1 MENKI
6 VIAVI
11 GCGRIAQNAHFPA
24 FSQMDNI
31 RVKYACDLIE
41 EKANAMKEKYAFVEN
56 VITDYKIALADNEVD
71 CVYVLTPNYAHYTV
85 TMDALRAGKH
95 VFCEKPVDLELD
107 RVKDVK
113 ELVAKTSK
121 KYMVGFNRR
130 FDHNFK
136 AIRDNINKGVIG
148 KLELI
153 QITSRDPEPPPI
165 SYVKVSGGLFCD
177 MMIHDFDMVR
187 YLSGSNPKS
196 VTAIGDALVDS
207 KIKTEGSD
215 IDTAI
220 VSIELENGALAVITN
235 SRRASY
241 GYDQRA
247 EVHGEKG
254 ALSCTNDTSNTL
266 VISTSD
272 GITHDK
278 PLHFFLE
285 RYMDA
290 YRTEIEMFMDAV
302 INNKETPVTIE
313 EAYQSLLLA
322 KAAKKSLEENRKVYI
337 KELL

>member
-1 MENKI
+1 MVKI
-6 VIAVI
+6 GII
-11 GCGRIAQNAHFPA
+11 GAGRIGKVHA
-24 FSQMDNI
+24 
-31 RVKYACDLIE
+31 
-41 EKANAMKEKYAFVEN
+41 KAASNLNGA
-56 VITDYKIALADNEVD
+56 KIIWLADPIAPDLEVTAKSMGIEKTSKNYKDILNDKEVD
-71 CVYVLTPNYAHYTV
+71 AIFICTPTDTHYTIS
-85 TMDALRAGKH
+85 MEALNFGKH
-95 VFCEKPVDLELD
+95 VFCEKPVDLELG

-113 ELVAKTSK
+113 DLVAKTGK

-130 FDHNFK
+130 FDHNFM
-136 AIRDNINKGVIG
+136 AIKENIDKGLIG

-187 YLSGSNPKS
+187 YLSSSNPKS
-196 VTAIGDALVDS
+196 VTAIGDALVNP
-207 KIKTEGSD
+207 KIKTEGND

-247 EVHGEKG
+247 EVHGKLG
-254 ALSCTNDTSNTL
+254 ALSCSNDTSNTL
-266 VISTSD
+266 VISSKD
-272 GITHDK
+272 GIIHEK
-278 PLHFFLE
+278 PLYFFLE
-285 RYMDA
+285 RYLNA
-290 YRTEIEMFMDAV
+290 YKMEIEIFVDSI

-322 KAAKKSLEENRKVYI
+322 KAAQKSLIENRKVYI
-337 KELL
+337 NEL

>member
-1 MENKI
+1 MIKI
-6 VIAVI
+6 GII
-11 GCGRIAQNAHFPA
+11 GAGRIGKVHAKAALNVNGAIVKWIADPIV
-24 FSQMDNI
+24 DNLQEI
-31 RVKYACDLIE
+31 ASSMGIE
-41 EKANAMKEKYAFVEN
+41 KTSK
-56 VITDYKIALADNEVD
+56 DYKDILNDKEVD
-71 CVYVLTPNYAHYTV
+71 AVFICTPTDTHYSIS
-85 TMDALRAGKH
+85 MEALNAGKH

>member
-1 MENKI
+1 MVKI
-6 VIAVI
+6 GII
-11 GCGRIAQNAHFPA
+11 GAGRIGKVHA
-24 FSQMDNI
+24 
-31 RVKYACDLIE
+31 
-41 EKANAMKEKYAFVEN
+41 KAASNLNGA
-56 VITDYKIALADNEVD
+56 KIIWLADPIAPDLEVTAKSMGIEKTSKNYKDILNDKEVD
-71 CVYVLTPNYAHYTV
+71 AIFICTPTDTHYTIS
-85 TMDALRAGKH
+85 MEALNFGKH
-95 VFCEKPVDLELD
+95 VFCEKPVDLELG

-113 ELVAKTSK
+113 DLVAKTGK

-130 FDHNFK
+130 FDHNFM
-136 AIRDNINKGVIG
+136 AIKENIDKGLIG

-187 YLSGSNPKS
+187 YLSSSNPKS
-196 VTAIGDALVDS
+196 VTAIGDALVNP
-207 KIKTEGSD
+207 KIKTEGND

-247 EVHGEKG
+247 EVHGELG
-254 ALSCTNDTSNTL
+254 ALFCSNDTSNTL
-266 VISTSD
+266 VISSKD
-272 GITHDK
+272 GIIHEK
-278 PLHFFLE
+278 PLYFFLE
-285 RYMDA
+285 RYLNA
-290 YRTEIEMFMDAV
+290 YKMEIEIFVDSI

-322 KAAKKSLEENRKVYI
+322 KAAQKSLIENRKVYI
-337 KELL
+337 NEL

>member
-1 MENKI
+1 MVKI
-6 VIAVI
+6 GII
-11 GCGRIAQNAHFPA
+11 GAGRIGKVHA
-24 FSQMDNI
+24 
-31 RVKYACDLIE
+31 
-41 EKANAMKEKYAFVEN
+41 KAASNLNGA
-56 VITDYKIALADNEVD
+56 KIIWLADPIAPDLEETAKSMGIEKTSKNYKDILNDKEVNAIFI
-71 CVYVLTPNYAHYTV
+71 CTPTDTHYTIS
-85 TMDALRAGKH
+85 MEALNFGKH
-95 VFCEKPVDLELD
+95 VFCEKPVDLELG

-113 ELVAKTSK
+113 DLVAKTGK

-130 FDHNFK
+130 FDHNFM
-136 AIRDNINKGVIG
+136 AIKENIDKGLIG

-187 YLSGSNPKS
+187 YLSSSNAKS
-196 VTAIGDALVDS
+196 VTAIGDALVNP
-207 KIKTEGSD
+207 KIKTEGND

-247 EVHGEKG
+247 EVHGELG
-254 ALSCTNDTSNTL
+254 ALSCSNDTSNTL
-266 VISTSD
+266 VISSKD
-272 GITHDK
+272 GIIHEK
-278 PLHFFLE
+278 PLYFFLE
-285 RYMDA
+285 RYLNA
-290 YRTEIEMFMDAV
+290 YKMEIEIFVDSI

-322 KAAKKSLEENRKVYI
+322 KTAQKSLIENRKVYI
-337 KELL
+337 NEL

>member
-1 MENKI
+1 MVKIGIIGAGRIGKVHAKAASNLNGAKI
-6 VIAVI
+6 VWLADPIATDLED
-11 GCGRIAQNAHFPA
+11 IAKT
-24 FSQMDNI
+24 MG
-31 RVKYACDLIE
+31 IE
-41 EKANAMKEKYAFVEN
+41 KTSK
-56 VITDYKIALADNEVD
+56 DYKDILNDKEVD
-71 CVYVLTPNYAHYTV
+71 AVFICTPTDTHYTISIE
-85 TMDALRAGKH
+85 ALKSGKH
-95 VFCEKPVDLELD
+95 VFCEKPVDLELE

-113 ELVAKTSK
+113 DLVAKTGK

-130 FDHNFK
+130 FDHNFM
-136 AIRDNINKGVIG
+136 AIKESIDKGLIG

-187 YLSGSNPKS
+187 YLSSSNPKS
-196 VTAIGDALVDS
+196 VMAIGDALVNP
-207 KIKTEGSD
+207 KVKTEGND

-220 VSIELENGALAVITN
+220 VGIELENGALAVITN

-254 ALSCTNDTSNTL
+254 ALSCSNDTLNSL
-266 VISTSD
+266 VISSKE
-272 GITHDK
+272 GIIHEK
-278 PLHFFLE
+278 PLYFFLE
-285 RYMDA
+285 RYLNA
-290 YRTEIEMFMDAV
+290 YKMEIEIFVDSI

-322 KAAKKSLEENRKVYI
+322 KAAQKSLKENRKVYI
-337 KELL
+337 NEI

>member
-1 MENKI
+1 MVKI
-6 VIAVI
+6 GII
-11 GCGRIAQNAHFPA
+11 GAGRIGKVHA
-24 FSQMDNI
+24 
-31 RVKYACDLIE
+31 
-41 EKANAMKEKYAFVEN
+41 KAASNLNGA
-56 VITDYKIALADNEVD
+56 KIIWLADPIAHDLEETAKSMGIEKTSKNYKDILNDKEVD
-71 CVYVLTPNYAHYTV
+71 AIFICTPTDTHYTIS
-85 TMDALRAGKH
+85 MEALNFGKH
-95 VFCEKPVDLELD
+95 VFCEKPVDLELG

-113 ELVAKTSK
+113 DLVAKTGK

-130 FDHNFK
+130 FDHNFM
-136 AIRDNINKGVIG
+136 AIKENIDKGLIG

-187 YLSGSNPKS
+187 YLSSSNPKS
-196 VTAIGDALVDS
+196 VTAIGDALVNP
-207 KIKTEGSD
+207 KIKTEGND

-247 EVHGEKG
+247 EVHGELG
-254 ALSCTNDTSNTL
+254 ALSCSNDTSNTL
-266 VISTSD
+266 VISSKY
-272 GITHDK
+272 GIIHEK
-278 PLHFFLE
+278 PLYFFLE
-285 RYMDA
+285 RYLNA
-290 YRTEIEMFMDAV
+290 YKMEIEIFVDSI

-322 KAAKKSLEENRKVYI
+322 KAAQKSLIESRKVYI
-337 KELL
+337 NEL

>member
-1 MENKI
+1 MVKI
-6 VIAVI
+6 GII
-11 GCGRIAQNAHFPA
+11 GAGRIGKVHA
-24 FSQMDNI
+24 
-31 RVKYACDLIE
+31 
-41 EKANAMKEKYAFVEN
+41 KAASNLNGA
-56 VITDYKIALADNEVD
+56 KIIWLADPIAPDLEETAKSMGIEKTSKNYKDILNDKEVD
-71 CVYVLTPNYAHYTV
+71 AIFICTPTDTHYTIS
-85 TMDALRAGKH
+85 MEALNLGKH
-95 VFCEKPVDLELD
+95 VFCEKPVDLELG

-113 ELVAKTSK
+113 DLVAKTGK

-130 FDHNFK
+130 FDHNFM
-136 AIRDNINKGVIG
+136 AIKENIDKGLIG

-187 YLSGSNPKS
+187 YLSSSNAKS
-196 VTAIGDALVDS
+196 VTAIGDALVNP
-207 KIKTEGSD
+207 KIKTEGND

-247 EVHGEKG
+247 EVHGDLG
-254 ALSCTNDTSNTL
+254 ALSCSNDTSNTL
-266 VISTSD
+266 VISSKD
-272 GITHDK
+272 GIIHEK
-278 PLHFFLE
+278 PLYFFLE
-285 RYMDA
+285 RYLNA
-290 YRTEIEMFMDAV
+290 YKMEIEIFVDSI

-322 KAAKKSLEENRKVYI
+322 KAAQKSLIENRKVYI
-337 KELL
+337 NEL

>member
-1 MENKI
+1 MVKI
-6 VIAVI
+6 GII
-11 GCGRIAQNAHFPA
+11 GAGRIGKVHA
-24 FSQMDNI
+24 
-31 RVKYACDLIE
+31 
-41 EKANAMKEKYAFVEN
+41 KAASNLNGA
-56 VITDYKIALADNEVD
+56 KIIWLADPIAPDLEETAKSMGIEKTSKNYKDILNDKEVD
-71 CVYVLTPNYAHYTV
+71 AIFICTPTDTHYTIS
-85 TMDALRAGKH
+85 MEALNFGKH
-95 VFCEKPVDLELD
+95 VFCEKPVDLELG

-113 ELVAKTSK
+113 DLVAKTGK

-130 FDHNFK
+130 FDHNFM
-136 AIRDNINKGVIG
+136 AIKENIDKGLIG

-187 YLSGSNPKS
+187 YLSSSNPKS
-196 VTAIGDALVDS
+196 VTAIGDALVNP
-207 KIKTEGSD
+207 KIKTEGND

-247 EVHGEKG
+247 EVHGEVG
-254 ALSCTNDTSNTL
+254 ALSCSNDTSNTL
-266 VISTSD
+266 VISSKD
-272 GITHDK
+272 GIIHEK
-278 PLHFFLE
+278 PLYFFLE
-285 RYMDA
+285 RYLNA
-290 YRTEIEMFMDAV
+290 YKMEIEIFVDSI

-322 KAAKKSLEENRKVYI
+322 KAAQKSLIENRKVYI
-337 KELL
+337 NEL

>member
-1 MENKI
+1 MVKI
-6 VIAVI
+6 GII
-11 GCGRIAQNAHFPA
+11 GAGRIGKVHA
-24 FSQMDNI
+24 
-31 RVKYACDLIE
+31 
-41 EKANAMKEKYAFVEN
+41 KAASNLNGA
-56 VITDYKIALADNEVD
+56 KIIWLADPIAPDLEETAKSMGIEKTSKNYKDILNDKEVD
-71 CVYVLTPNYAHYTV
+71 AIFICTPTDTHYTIS
-85 TMDALRAGKH
+85 MEALNFGKH
-95 VFCEKPVDLELD
+95 VFCEKPVDLELG

-113 ELVAKTSK
+113 DLVAKTGK

-130 FDHNFK
+130 FDHNFM
-136 AIRDNINKGVIG
+136 AIKENIDKGLIG

-187 YLSGSNPKS
+187 YLSSSNPKS
-196 VTAIGDALVDS
+196 ITAIGDALVNP
-207 KIKTEGSD
+207 KIKTEGND

-247 EVHGEKG
+247 EVHGELG
-254 ALSCTNDTSNTL
+254 ALSCSNDTSNTL
-266 VISTSD
+266 VISSKD
-272 GITHDK
+272 GIIHDK
-278 PLHFFLE
+278 PLYFFLE
-285 RYMDA
+285 RYLNA
-290 YRTEIEMFMDAV
+290 YKMEIEIFVDSI

-322 KAAKKSLEENRKVYI
+322 KAAQKSLIENRKVYI
-337 KELL
+337 NEL

>member
-1 MENKI
+1 MVKI
-6 VIAVI
+6 GII
-11 GCGRIAQNAHFPA
+11 GAGRIGKVHA
-24 FSQMDNI
+24 
-31 RVKYACDLIE
+31 
-41 EKANAMKEKYAFVEN
+41 KAASNLNGA
-56 VITDYKIALADNEVD
+56 KIIWLADPIAPDLEETAKSMGIEKTSKNYKDILNDKEVNAIFI
-71 CVYVLTPNYAHYTV
+71 CTPTDTHYTIS
-85 TMDALRAGKH
+85 MEALNFGKH
-95 VFCEKPVDLELD
+95 VFCEKPVDLELG

-113 ELVAKTSK
+113 DLVAKTGK

-130 FDHNFK
+130 FDHNFM
-136 AIRDNINKGVIG
+136 AIKENIDKGLIG

-187 YLSGSNPKS
+187 YLSSSNAKS
-196 VTAIGDALVDS
+196 VTAIGDALVNP
-207 KIKTEGSD
+207 KIKTEGND

-247 EVHGEKG
+247 EVHGELG
-254 ALSCTNDTSNTL
+254 ALSCSNDTSNTL
-266 VISTSD
+266 VISSKD
-272 GITHDK
+272 GIIHEK
-278 PLHFFLE
+278 PLYFFLE
-285 RYMDA
+285 RYLNA
-290 YRTEIEMFMDAV
+290 YKMEIEIFVDSI

-322 KAAKKSLEENRKVYI
+322 KAAQKSLIENRKVYI
-337 KELL
+337 NEL

>member
-1 MENKI
+1 MVKI
-6 VIAVI
+6 GII
-11 GCGRIAQNAHFPA
+11 GAGRIGKVHA
-24 FSQMDNI
+24 
-31 RVKYACDLIE
+31 
-41 EKANAMKEKYAFVEN
+41 KAASNLNGA
-56 VITDYKIALADNEVD
+56 KIIWLADPIAPDLEETAKSMGIDKTSKNYKDILNDKEVD
-71 CVYVLTPNYAHYTV
+71 AIFICTPTDTHYTIS
-85 TMDALRAGKH
+85 MEALNFGKH
-95 VFCEKPVDLELD
+95 VFCEKPVDLELG

-113 ELVAKTSK
+113 DLVAKTGK

-130 FDHNFK
+130 FDHNFM
-136 AIRDNINKGVIG
+136 AIKENIDKGLIG

-187 YLSGSNPKS
+187 YLSSSNAKS
-196 VTAIGDALVDS
+196 VTAIGDALVNP
-207 KIKTEGSD
+207 KIKTEGND

-247 EVHGEKG
+247 EVHGELG
-254 ALSCTNDTSNTL
+254 ALSCSNDTSNTL
-266 VISTSD
+266 VISSKD
-272 GITHDK
+272 GIIHEK
-278 PLHFFLE
+278 PLYFFLE
-285 RYMDA
+285 RYLNA
-290 YRTEIEMFMDAV
+290 YKMEIEIFVDSI

-322 KAAKKSLEENRKVYI
+322 KAAQKSLIENRKVYI
-337 KELL
+337 NEL

>member
-1 MENKI
+1 MVKI
-6 VIAVI
+6 GII
-11 GCGRIAQNAHFPA
+11 GAGRIGKVHA
-24 FSQMDNI
+24 
-31 RVKYACDLIE
+31 
-41 EKANAMKEKYAFVEN
+41 KAASNLNGA
-56 VITDYKIALADNEVD
+56 KIIWLADPIAPDLEETAKSMGIEKTSKNYKDILNDKEVD
-71 CVYVLTPNYAHYTV
+71 AIFICTPTDTHYTIS
-85 TMDALRAGKH
+85 MEALNFGKH
-95 VFCEKPVDLELD
+95 IFCEKPVDLELG

-113 ELVAKTSK
+113 DLVAKTGK

-130 FDHNFK
+130 FDHNFM
-136 AIRDNINKGVIG
+136 AIKENIDKGLIG

-187 YLSGSNPKS
+187 YLSSSNPKS
-196 VTAIGDALVDS
+196 LTAIGDALVNP
-207 KIKTEGSD
+207 KIKTEGND

-247 EVHGEKG
+247 EVHGELG
-254 ALSCTNDTSNTL
+254 ALSCSNDTSNKL
-266 VISTSD
+266 VISSKD
-272 GITHDK
+272 GIIHEK
-278 PLHFFLE
+278 PLYFFLE
-285 RYMDA
+285 RYLNA
-290 YRTEIEMFMDAV
+290 YKMEIEIFVDSI

-322 KAAKKSLEENRKVYI
+322 KAAQKSLIENRKVYI
-337 KELL
+337 NEL

>member
-1 MENKI
+1 MVKI
-6 VIAVI
+6 GII
-11 GCGRIAQNAHFPA
+11 GAGRIGKVHA
-24 FSQMDNI
+24 
-31 RVKYACDLIE
+31 
-41 EKANAMKEKYAFVEN
+41 KAASNLNGA
-56 VITDYKIALADNEVD
+56 KIIWLADPIAPDLEETAKSMEIEKTSKNYKDILNDKEVD
-71 CVYVLTPNYAHYTV
+71 AIFICTPTDTHYTIS
-85 TMDALRAGKH
+85 MEALNFGKH
-95 VFCEKPVDLELD
+95 VFCEKPVDLELV

-113 ELVAKTSK
+113 DLVAKTGK

-130 FDHNFK
+130 FDHNFMTIK
-136 AIRDNINKGVIG
+136 ENIDKGLIG

-187 YLSGSNPKS
+187 YLSSSNPKS
-196 VTAIGDALVDS
+196 VTAIGDALVNP
-207 KIKTEGSD
+207 KIKTEGND

-247 EVHGEKG
+247 EVHGELG
-254 ALSCTNDTSNTL
+254 ALSCSNDTSNTL
-266 VISTSD
+266 VISSKD
-272 GITHDK
+272 GIIHEK
-278 PLHFFLE
+278 PLYFFLE
-285 RYMDA
+285 RYLNA
-290 YRTEIEMFMDAV
+290 YKKEIEIFVDSI

-322 KAAKKSLEENRKVYI
+322 KAAQKSLIENRKVYI
-337 KELL
+337 NEL

>member
-1 MENKI
+1 MVKI
-6 VIAVI
+6 GII
-11 GCGRIAQNAHFPA
+11 GAGRIGKVHA
-24 FSQMDNI
+24 
-31 RVKYACDLIE
+31 
-41 EKANAMKEKYAFVEN
+41 KAASNLNGA
-56 VITDYKIALADNEVD
+56 KIIWLADPIAPDLEETAKSMGIEKTSKNYKDILNDKEVD
-71 CVYVLTPNYAHYTV
+71 AIFICTPTDTHYTIS
-85 TMDALRAGKH
+85 MEALNFGKH
-95 VFCEKPVDLELD
+95 VFCEKPVDLELV

-113 ELVAKTSK
+113 DLVAKTGK

-130 FDHNFK
+130 FDHNFM
-136 AIRDNINKGVIG
+136 AIKENIDKGLIG

-187 YLSGSNPKS
+187 YLSSSNPKS
-196 VTAIGDALVDS
+196 VTAMGDALVNP
-207 KIKTEGSD
+207 KIKTEGND

-247 EVHGEKG
+247 EVHGELG
-254 ALSCTNDTSNTL
+254 ALSCSNDTSNTL
-266 VISTSD
+266 VISSKD
-272 GITHDK
+272 GIIHEK
-278 PLHFFLE
+278 PLYFFLE
-285 RYMDA
+285 RYLNA
-290 YRTEIEMFMDAV
+290 YKMEIEIFVDSI

-322 KAAKKSLEENRKVYI
+322 KAAQKSLIENRKVYI
-337 KELL
+337 NEL

>member
-1 MENKI
+1 MVKI
-6 VIAVI
+6 GII
-11 GCGRIAQNAHFPA
+11 GAGRIGKVHA
-24 FSQMDNI
+24 
-31 RVKYACDLIE
+31 
-41 EKANAMKEKYAFVEN
+41 KAASNLNGA
-56 VITDYKIALADNEVD
+56 KIIWLADPIAPDLEETAKSMGIEKTSKNYKDILNDKEVD
-71 CVYVLTPNYAHYTV
+71 AIFICTPTDTHYTIS
-85 TMDALRAGKH
+85 MEALNFGKH
-95 VFCEKPVDLELD
+95 VFCEKPVDLELG

-113 ELVAKTSK
+113 DLVAKTGK

-130 FDHNFK
+130 FDHNFM
-136 AIRDNINKGVIG
+136 AIKENIDKGLIG

-187 YLSGSNPKS
+187 YLSSSNPKS
-196 VTAIGDALVDS
+196 VTAIGDALVNP
-207 KIKTEGSD
+207 KIKTEGND

-247 EVHGEKG
+247 EVHGELG
-254 ALSCTNDTSNTL
+254 ALSCSNDTSNSL
-266 VISTSD
+266 VISSKD
-272 GITHDK
+272 GIIHEK
-278 PLHFFLE
+278 PLYFFLE
-285 RYMDA
+285 RYLNA
-290 YRTEIEMFMDAV
+290 YRMEIEIFVDSI

-322 KAAKKSLEENRKVYI
+322 KAAQKSLIENRKVYI
-337 KELL
+337 NEL

>member
-1 MENKI
+1 MIKI
-6 VIAVI
+6 GIIGAGRIGKVHAKAALNVDGAVI
-11 GCGRIAQNAHFPA
+11 KWIADPIIN
-24 FSQMDNI
+24 DLENI
-31 RVKYACDLIE
+31 AKSMGIE
-41 EKANAMKEKYAFVEN
+41 KTSK
-56 VITDYKIALADNEVD
+56 DYKDILNDKDVDAVFICTPTDTHYSISMEALN
-71 CVYVLTPNYAHYTV
+71 
-85 TMDALRAGKH
+85 AGKH
-95 VFCEKPVDLELD
+95 VFCEKPVDLELN

-113 ELVAKTSK
+113 ELVEKTGK

-136 AIRDNINKGVIG
+136 AIRDNINKGLIG

-153 QITSRDPEPPPI
+153 QITSRDPEPPPL
-165 SYVKVSGGLFCD
+165 SYIKVSGGLFCD

-187 YLSGSNPKS
+187 YLSSSNPVS
-196 VTAIGDALVDS
+196 VTAIGNALVDP
-207 KIKTEGSD
+207 KIKSEGND
-215 IDTAI
+215 VDTAI
-220 VSIELENGALAVITN
+220 VTIELENNALAVITN

-254 ALSCTNDTSNTL
+254 AISCTNDTASTL
-266 VISTSD
+266 VVSTEN
-272 GITHDK
+272 GINHEK
-278 PLHFFLE
+278 PLYFFLE
-285 RYMDA
+285 RYLDA
-290 YRTEIEMFMDAV
+290 YKTEIEMFIDAV

>member
-1 MENKI
+1 M
-6 VIAVI
+6 
-11 GCGRIAQNAHFPA
+11 G
-24 FSQMDNI
+24 
-31 RVKYACDLIE
+31 IE
-41 EKANAMKEKYAFVEN
+41 KTSKN
-56 VITDYKIALADNEVD
+56 YKDILNDKEVD
-71 CVYVLTPNYAHYTV
+71 AIFICTPTDTHYTIS
-85 TMDALRAGKH
+85 MEALNFGKH
-95 VFCEKPVDLELD
+95 VFCEKPVDLELG

-113 ELVAKTSK
+113 DLVAKTGK

-130 FDHNFK
+130 FDHNFM
-136 AIRDNINKGVIG
+136 AIKENIDKGLIG

-187 YLSGSNPKS
+187 YLSSSNPKS
-196 VTAIGDALVDS
+196 VTAIGDALVNP
-207 KIKTEGSD
+207 KIKTEGND

-247 EVHGEKG
+247 EVHGELG
-254 ALSCTNDTSNTL
+254 ALSCSNDTSNTL
-266 VISTSD
+266 VISSKD
-272 GITHDK
+272 GIIHEK
-278 PLHFFLE
+278 PLYFFLE
-285 RYMDA
+285 RYLNA
-290 YRTEIEMFMDAV
+290 YKIEIEIFIDSI

-322 KAAKKSLEENRKVYI
+322 KAAQKSLIENRKVYI
-337 KELL
+337 NEL

>member
-1 MENKI
+1 MVKI
-6 VIAVI
+6 GII
-11 GCGRIAQNAHFPA
+11 GAGRIGKVHA
-24 FSQMDNI
+24 
-31 RVKYACDLIE
+31 
-41 EKANAMKEKYAFVEN
+41 KAASNLNGA
-56 VITDYKIALADNEVD
+56 KIIWLADPIAPDLEETAKSMGIEKTSKNYKDILNDKKVD
-71 CVYVLTPNYAHYTV
+71 AIFICTPTDTHYTIS
-85 TMDALRAGKH
+85 MEALNFGKH
-95 VFCEKPVDLELD
+95 VFCEKPVDLELG

-113 ELVAKTSK
+113 DLVAKTGK

-130 FDHNFK
+130 FDHNFM
-136 AIRDNINKGVIG
+136 AIKENIDKGLIG

-187 YLSGSNPKS
+187 YLSSSNPKS
-196 VTAIGDALVDS
+196 VTAIGDALVNP
-207 KIKTEGSD
+207 KIKTEGND

-247 EVHGEKG
+247 EVHGELG
-254 ALSCTNDTSNTL
+254 ALSCSNDTSNTL
-266 VISTSD
+266 VISSKD
-272 GITHDK
+272 GIIHEK
-278 PLHFFLE
+278 PLYFFLE
-285 RYMDA
+285 RYLNA
-290 YRTEIEMFMDAV
+290 YKMEIEIFVDSI

-322 KAAKKSLEENRKVYI
+322 KAAQKSLIENRKVYI
-337 KELL
+337 NEL

>member
-1 MENKI
+1 MVKI
-6 VIAVI
+6 GII
-11 GCGRIAQNAHFPA
+11 GAGRIGKVHA
-24 FSQMDNI
+24 
-31 RVKYACDLIE
+31 
-41 EKANAMKEKYAFVEN
+41 KAASNLNGA
-56 VITDYKIALADNEVD
+56 KIIWLADPIAPDLEETAKSMGIEKTSKNYKDILNDKEVD
-71 CVYVLTPNYAHYTV
+71 AIFICTPTDTHYTIS
-85 TMDALRAGKH
+85 MEALNFGKH
-95 VFCEKPVDLELD
+95 IFCEKPVDLELG

-113 ELVAKTSK
+113 DLVAKTGK

-130 FDHNFK
+130 FDHNFM
-136 AIRDNINKGVIG
+136 AIKENIDKGLIG

-187 YLSGSNPKS
+187 YLSSSNPKS
-196 VTAIGDALVDS
+196 VTAIGDALVNP
-207 KIKTEGSD
+207 KIKTEGND

-247 EVHGEKG
+247 EVHGELG
-254 ALSCTNDTSNTL
+254 ALSCSNDTSNTL
-266 VISTSD
+266 VISSKD
-272 GITHDK
+272 GIIHDK
-278 PLHFFLE
+278 PLYFFLE
-285 RYMDA
+285 RYLNA
-290 YRTEIEMFMDAV
+290 YKMEIEIFVDSI

-322 KAAKKSLEENRKVYI
+322 KAAQKSLIENRKVYI
-337 KELL
+337 NEL

>member
-1 MENKI
+1 MVKI
-6 VIAVI
+6 GII
-11 GCGRIAQNAHFPA
+11 GAGRIGKVHA
-24 FSQMDNI
+24 
-31 RVKYACDLIE
+31 
-41 EKANAMKEKYAFVEN
+41 KAASNLNGA
-56 VITDYKIALADNEVD
+56 KIIWLADPIAPDLEETAKSMGIEKTSKNYKDILNDKEVD
-71 CVYVLTPNYAHYTV
+71 AIFICTPTDTHYTIS
-85 TMDALRAGKH
+85 MEALNFGKH
-95 VFCEKPVDLELD
+95 VFCEKPVDLELG

-113 ELVAKTSK
+113 DLVAKTGK

-130 FDHNFK
+130 FDHNFM
-136 AIRDNINKGVIG
+136 AIKENIDKCLIG

-187 YLSGSNPKS
+187 YLSSSNPKS
-196 VTAIGDALVDS
+196 VTAIGDALVNP
-207 KIKTEGSD
+207 KIKTEGND

-247 EVHGEKG
+247 EVHGELG
-254 ALSCTNDTSNTL
+254 ALSCSNDTSNTL
-266 VISTSD
+266 VISSKD
-272 GITHDK
+272 GIIHEK
-278 PLHFFLE
+278 PLYFFLE
-285 RYMDA
+285 RYLNA
-290 YRTEIEMFMDAV
+290 YKMEIEIFVDSI

-322 KAAKKSLEENRKVYI
+322 KAAQKSLIENRKVYI
-337 KELL
+337 NEL

>member
-1 MENKI
+1 MIKI
-6 VIAVI
+6 GII
-11 GCGRIAQNAHFPA
+11 GAGRIGKVHAKVALNVNGAIVKWIADPIV
-24 FSQMDNI
+24 DNLQEI
-31 RVKYACDLIE
+31 ASSMGIE
-41 EKANAMKEKYAFVEN
+41 KTSK
-56 VITDYKIALADNEVD
+56 DYKDILNDKEVD
-71 CVYVLTPNYAHYTV
+71 AVFICTPTDTHYSIS
-85 TMDALRAGKH
+85 MEALNAGKH

>member
-1 MENKI
+1 MIKI
-6 VIAVI
+6 GII
-11 GCGRIAQNAHFPA
+11 GAGRIGKVHAKAALNVNGAIVKCIADPIV
-24 FSQMDNI
+24 DNLQEI
-31 RVKYACDLIE
+31 ASSMGIE
-41 EKANAMKEKYAFVEN
+41 KTSK
-56 VITDYKIALADNEVD
+56 DYKDILNDKEVD
-71 CVYVLTPNYAHYTV
+71 AVFICTPTDTHYSIS
-85 TMDALRAGKH
+85 MEALNAGKH

>member
-1 MENKI
+1 MVKI
-6 VIAVI
+6 GII
-11 GCGRIAQNAHFPA
+11 GAGRIGKVHA
-24 FSQMDNI
+24 
-31 RVKYACDLIE
+31 
-41 EKANAMKEKYAFVEN
+41 KAASNLNGA
-56 VITDYKIALADNEVD
+56 KIIWLADPIAPDLEETAKSMGIEKTSKNYKDILNDKEVD
-71 CVYVLTPNYAHYTV
+71 TIFICTPTDTHYTIS
-85 TMDALRAGKH
+85 MEALNFGKH
-95 VFCEKPVDLELD
+95 IFCEKPVDLELG

-113 ELVAKTSK
+113 DLVAKTGK

-130 FDHNFK
+130 FDHNFM
-136 AIRDNINKGVIG
+136 AIKENIDKGLIG

-187 YLSGSNPKS
+187 YLSSSNPKS
-196 VTAIGDALVDS
+196 VTAIGDALVNP
-207 KIKTEGSD
+207 KIKTEGND

-247 EVHGEKG
+247 EVHGELG
-254 ALSCTNDTSNTL
+254 ALSCSNDTSNTL
-266 VISTSD
+266 VISSKD
-272 GITHDK
+272 GIIHEK
-278 PLHFFLE
+278 PLYFFLE
-285 RYMDA
+285 RYLNA
-290 YRTEIEMFMDAV
+290 YKMEIEIFVDSI

-322 KAAKKSLEENRKVYI
+322 KAAQKSLIENRKVYI
-337 KELL
+337 NKL

>member
-1 MENKI
+1 MVKI
-6 VIAVI
+6 GII
-11 GCGRIAQNAHFPA
+11 GAGRIGKVHA
-24 FSQMDNI
+24 
-31 RVKYACDLIE
+31 
-41 EKANAMKEKYAFVEN
+41 KAASNLNGA
-56 VITDYKIALADNEVD
+56 KIIWLADPIAPDLEVTAKSMGIEKTSKNYKDILNDKEVD
-71 CVYVLTPNYAHYTV
+71 AIFICTPTDTHYTIS
-85 TMDALRAGKH
+85 MEALNFGKH
-95 VFCEKPVDLELD
+95 VFCEKPVDLELG

-113 ELVAKTSK
+113 DLVAKTGK

-130 FDHNFK
+130 FDHNFM
-136 AIRDNINKGVIG
+136 AIKENIDKGLIG

-187 YLSGSNPKS
+187 YLSSSNPKS
-196 VTAIGDALVDS
+196 VTAIGDALVNP
-207 KIKTEGSD
+207 KIKTEGND

-247 EVHGEKG
+247 EVHGELG
-254 ALSCTNDTSNTL
+254 ALSCSNDTSNTL
-266 VISTSD
+266 VISSKD
-272 GITHDK
+272 GIIHEK
-278 PLHFFLE
+278 PLYFFLE
-285 RYMDA
+285 RYLNA
-290 YRTEIEMFMDAV
+290 YKMEIEIFVDSI

-322 KAAKKSLEENRKVYI
+322 KAAQKSLIENRKVYI
-337 KELL
+337 NEL

>member
-1 MENKI
+1 MIKI
-6 VIAVI
+6 GII
-11 GCGRIAQNAHFPA
+11 GAGRIGKVHAKAALNVNGAIVKWIADPIV
-24 FSQMDNI
+24 DNLQEI
-31 RVKYACDLIE
+31 ANSMGIE
-41 EKANAMKEKYAFVEN
+41 KTSK
-56 VITDYKIALADNEVD
+56 DYKDILNDKEVD
-71 CVYVLTPNYAHYTV
+71 AVFICTPTDTHYSIS
-85 TMDALRAGKH
+85 MEALSAGKH

-207 KIKTEGSD
+207 KIKTEGND

>member
-1 MENKI
+1 MVKI
-6 VIAVI
+6 GII
-11 GCGRIAQNAHFPA
+11 GAGRIGKVHA
-24 FSQMDNI
+24 
-31 RVKYACDLIE
+31 
-41 EKANAMKEKYAFVEN
+41 KAASNLNGA
-56 VITDYKIALADNEVD
+56 KIIWLADPIAPDLEETAKSMGIEKTSKNYKDILNDKEVD
-71 CVYVLTPNYAHYTV
+71 AIFICTPTDTHYTIS
-85 TMDALRAGKH
+85 MEALNFGKH
-95 VFCEKPVDLELD
+95 VFCEKPVDLELG

-113 ELVAKTSK
+113 DLVAKTGK

-130 FDHNFK
+130 FDHNFM
-136 AIRDNINKGVIG
+136 AIKESIDKGLIG

-187 YLSGSNPKS
+187 YLSSSNPKS
-196 VTAIGDALVDS
+196 VTAIGDALVNP
-207 KIKTEGSD
+207 KIKTEGND

-247 EVHGEKG
+247 EVHGELG
-254 ALSCTNDTSNTL
+254 ALSCSNDTSNTL
-266 VISTSD
+266 VISSKD
-272 GITHDK
+272 GIIHEK
-278 PLHFFLE
+278 PLYFFLE
-285 RYMDA
+285 RYLNA
-290 YRTEIEMFMDAV
+290 YKMEIEIFVDSI

-322 KAAKKSLEENRKVYI
+322 KAAQKSLIENRKVYI
-337 KELL
+337 NEL

>member
-1 MENKI
+1 MIKI
-6 VIAVI
+6 GII
-11 GCGRIAQNAHFPA
+11 GAGRIGKVHA
-24 FSQMDNI
+24 
-31 RVKYACDLIE
+31 
-41 EKANAMKEKYAFVEN
+41 KAASNLNGA
-56 VITDYKIALADNEVD
+56 KIIWLADPIAPDLEETAKSMGIEKTSKNYKDILNDKEVD
-71 CVYVLTPNYAHYTV
+71 AIFICTPTDTHYTIS
-85 TMDALRAGKH
+85 MEALNFGKH
-95 VFCEKPVDLELD
+95 VFCEKPVDLELG

-113 ELVAKTSK
+113 DLVAKTGK

-130 FDHNFK
+130 FDHNFM
-136 AIRDNINKGVIG
+136 AIKENIDKGLIG

-187 YLSGSNPKS
+187 YLSSSNPKS
-196 VTAIGDALVDS
+196 VTAIGDALVNP
-207 KIKTEGSD
+207 KIKTEGND

-247 EVHGEKG
+247 EVHGELG
-254 ALSCTNDTSNTL
+254 ALSCSNDTSNTL
-266 VISTSD
+266 VISSKD
-272 GITHDK
+272 GIIHEK
-278 PLHFFLE
+278 PLYFFLE
-285 RYMDA
+285 RYLNA
-290 YRTEIEMFMDAV
+290 YKMEIEIFVDSI

-322 KAAKKSLEENRKVYI
+322 KAAQKSLIENRKVYI
-337 KELL
+337 NEL

>member
-1 MENKI
+1 MVKI
-6 VIAVI
+6 GII
-11 GCGRIAQNAHFPA
+11 GAGRIGKVHA
-24 FSQMDNI
+24 
-31 RVKYACDLIE
+31 
-41 EKANAMKEKYAFVEN
+41 KAASNLNGA
-56 VITDYKIALADNEVD
+56 KIIWLADPIAPDLEETAKSMGIEKTSKNYKDILNDKEVD
-71 CVYVLTPNYAHYTV
+71 AIFICTPTDTHYTIS
-85 TMDALRAGKH
+85 MEALNFGKH
-95 VFCEKPVDLELD
+95 VFCEKPVDLELG

-113 ELVAKTSK
+113 DLVAKTGK

-130 FDHNFK
+130 FDHNFM
-136 AIRDNINKGVIG
+136 AIKENIDKGLIG

-187 YLSGSNPKS
+187 YLSSSNAKS
-196 VTAIGDALVDS
+196 VTAIGDALVNP
-207 KIKTEGSD
+207 KIKTEGND

-247 EVHGEKG
+247 EVHGELG
-254 ALSCTNDTSNTL
+254 ALSCSNDTSNTL
-266 VISTSD
+266 VISSKD
-272 GITHDK
+272 GIIHEK
-278 PLHFFLE
+278 PLYFFLE
-285 RYMDA
+285 RYLNA
-290 YRTEIEMFMDAV
+290 YKMEIEIFVDSI

-322 KAAKKSLEENRKVYI
+322 KAAQKSLIENRKVYI
-337 KELL
+337 NEL

>member
-1 MENKI
+1 MVKI
-6 VIAVI
+6 GII
-11 GCGRIAQNAHFPA
+11 GAGRIGKVHA
-24 FSQMDNI
+24 
-31 RVKYACDLIE
+31 
-41 EKANAMKEKYAFVEN
+41 KAASNLNGA
-56 VITDYKIALADNEVD
+56 KIIWLADPIAPDLEETAKSMGIEKTSKNYKDILNDKEVNAIFI
-71 CVYVLTPNYAHYTV
+71 CTPTDTHYTIS
-85 TMDALRAGKH
+85 MEALNFGKH
-95 VFCEKPVDLELD
+95 VFCEKPVDLELG

-113 ELVAKTSK
+113 DLVAKTGK

-130 FDHNFK
+130 FDHNFM
-136 AIRDNINKGVIG
+136 AIKENIDKGLIG

-187 YLSGSNPKS
+187 YLSSSNPKS
-196 VTAIGDALVDS
+196 VTAIGDALVNP
-207 KIKTEGSD
+207 KIKTEGND

-247 EVHGEKG
+247 EVHGELG
-254 ALSCTNDTSNTL
+254 ALSCSNDTSNTL
-266 VISTSD
+266 VISSKD
-272 GITHDK
+272 GIIHEK
-278 PLHFFLE
+278 PLYFFLE
-285 RYMDA
+285 RYLNA
-290 YRTEIEMFMDAV
+290 YKMEIEIFVDSI

-322 KAAKKSLEENRKVYI
+322 KAAQKSLIENRKVYI
-337 KELL
+337 NEL

>member
-1 MENKI
+1 MVKI
-6 VIAVI
+6 GII
-11 GCGRIAQNAHFPA
+11 GAGRIGKVHA
-24 FSQMDNI
+24 
-31 RVKYACDLIE
+31 
-41 EKANAMKEKYAFVEN
+41 KAASNLNGA
-56 VITDYKIALADNEVD
+56 KIIWLADPIAPDLEETAKSMGIEKTSKNYKDILNDKEVD
-71 CVYVLTPNYAHYTV
+71 AIFICTPTDTHYTIS
-85 TMDALRAGKH
+85 MEALNFGKH
-95 VFCEKPVDLELD
+95 VFCEKPVDLELR

-113 ELVAKTSK
+113 DLVAKTGK

-130 FDHNFK
+130 FDHNFM
-136 AIRDNINKGVIG
+136 AIKENIDKGLIG

-187 YLSGSNPKS
+187 YLSSSNPKS
-196 VTAIGDALVDS
+196 VTAIGDALVNP
-207 KIKTEGSD
+207 KIKTEGND

-247 EVHGEKG
+247 EVHGELG
-254 ALSCTNDTSNTL
+254 ALSCSNDTSNTL
-266 VISTSD
+266 VISSKD
-272 GITHDK
+272 GIIHEK
-278 PLHFFLE
+278 PLYFFLE
-285 RYMDA
+285 RYLNA
-290 YRTEIEMFMDAV
+290 YKNEIEIFVDSI

-322 KAAKKSLEENRKVYI
+322 KAAQKSLIENRKVYI
-337 KELL
+337 NEL

>member
-1 MENKI
+1 MVKI
-6 VIAVI
+6 GII
-11 GCGRIAQNAHFPA
+11 GAGRIGKVHA
-24 FSQMDNI
+24 
-31 RVKYACDLIE
+31 
-41 EKANAMKEKYAFVEN
+41 KAASNLNGA
-56 VITDYKIALADNEVD
+56 KIIWLADPIAPDLEETAKSMGIEKTSKNYKDILNDKEVD
-71 CVYVLTPNYAHYTV
+71 AIFICTPTDTHYTIS
-85 TMDALRAGKH
+85 MEALNFGKH
-95 VFCEKPVDLELD
+95 VFCEKPVDLELG

-113 ELVAKTSK
+113 DLVAKTGK

-130 FDHNFK
+130 FDHNFM
-136 AIRDNINKGVIG
+136 AIKENIDKGLIG

-187 YLSGSNPKS
+187 YLSSSNPKS
-196 VTAIGDALVDS
+196 VTAIGDALVNP
-207 KIKTEGSD
+207 KIKTEGND

-247 EVHGEKG
+247 EVHGELG
-254 ALSCTNDTSNTL
+254 ALSCSNDTSNTL
-266 VISTSD
+266 VISSKD
-272 GITHDK
+272 GIIHEK
-278 PLHFFLE
+278 PLYFFLE
-285 RYMDA
+285 RYLNA
-290 YRTEIEMFMDAV
+290 YKNEIEIFVDSI

-322 KAAKKSLEENRKVYI
+322 KAAQKSLIENRKVYI
-337 KELL
+337 NEL

>member
-1 MENKI
+1 MVKI
-6 VIAVI
+6 GII
-11 GCGRIAQNAHFPA
+11 GAGRIGKVHA
-24 FSQMDNI
+24 
-31 RVKYACDLIE
+31 
-41 EKANAMKEKYAFVEN
+41 KAASNLNGA
-56 VITDYKIALADNEVD
+56 KIIWLADPIAPDLEETAKSMGIEKTSKNYKDILNDKEVD
-71 CVYVLTPNYAHYTV
+71 AIFICTPTDTHYTIS
-85 TMDALRAGKH
+85 MEALNFGKH
-95 VFCEKPVDLELD
+95 VFCEKPVDLELG

-113 ELVAKTSK
+113 DLVAKTGK

-130 FDHNFK
+130 FDHNFM
-136 AIRDNINKGVIG
+136 AIKENIDKGLIG

-187 YLSGSNPKS
+187 YLSSSNPKS
-196 VTAIGDALVDS
+196 VTAIGDALVNP
-207 KIKTEGSD
+207 KIKTEGND

-247 EVHGEKG
+247 EVHGELG
-254 ALSCTNDTSNTL
+254 ALSCSNDTSNTL
-266 VISTSD
+266 VISSKD
-272 GITHDK
+272 GIIHEK
-278 PLHFFLE
+278 PLYFFLE
-285 RYMDA
+285 RYLNA
-290 YRTEIEMFMDAV
+290 YKIEIEIFIDSI

-322 KAAKKSLEENRKVYI
+322 KAAQKSLIENRKVYI
-337 KELL
+337 NEL